1 MPPPTEAYEGD
12 VMPLPA
18 EDALATGA
26 ATLGGPEGPP
36 EGVPDPSGPVS
47 EAPTEVPPVDT
58 RGGPDSGGE
67 VPDPS
72 REEPETLP
80 PPWSPTPSPT
90 GEGDAGSNRV
100 GGGDPPTPEAGIPS
114 RKALRTAFHRRHQ
127 QTTRSL
133 AQAEALL
140 IGFPGSGTRRTQRRG
155 R

>member
-12 VMPLPA
+12 VMPLPS
-18 EDALATGA
+18 EDAPATGA
-26 ATLGGPEGPP
+26 GTLGGPEGPP

-47 EAPTEVPPVDT
+47 EVPTEVPPVDA
-58 RGGPDSGGE
+58 RGG
-67 VPDPS
+67 
-72 REEPETLP
+72 PETLP

-90 GEGDAGSNRV
+90 GEGDAGSNQV
-100 GGGDPPTPEAGIPS
+100 GGGDAPTPEAGIPS

-140 IGFPGSGTRRTQRRG
+140 VGFPGSGTRRTQRRG